1 MAHMQ
6 FLDGNASAYDEYL
19 VWKVRH
25 LPVAESCVISLR
37 VASTPLSHAD
47 SNDCYCSGWLWQ
59 TKKPSAHMEELVRL
73 SFMEDSDRY
82 VCFYCCTFPLP
93 LPFRPVSAV
102 PIHPVSLSVIP
113 TYLAHRCMHRVRIRT
128 ARRIRHAE
136 CAV

>member
-82 VCFYCCTFPLP
+82 VCFYCCTFPLL
-93 LPFRPVSAV
+93 LPFGLCRRCRS
-102 PIHPVSLSVIP
+102 ILYSIP
-113 TYLAHRCMHRVRIRT
+113 FGRCMHRVRIRT
-128 ARRIRHAE
+128 ARPTRRAE